1 MTQGTP
7 GQKVRLGLIGLGNNM
22 LSHVGRLVQ
31 MPEVEIVGAVDPVP
45 EMQARFT
52 ERYPQLAPV
61 PIFGDHQEML
71 RSVKPDGV
79 EISTPHAL
87 HFQQI
92 TDSLAAGVHVLV
104 EKPMVNS
111 VREAED
117 VIRARDAAGKLVLV
131 SYQRHTQPTFVK
143 IKELIDSG
151 AIGEIEF
158 VQALQNQ
165 SWYAGKFRTPE
176 LPWRVK
182 KEISGGGQLN
192 DSGSHLVDILLHV
205 TGLEPEVVF
214 ATQQSFKLEVDVNSA
229 ITVRFT
235 NGAAGNVSIVGQA
248 PGIGGAVWED
258 VTIYGS
264 KGALYYRMLG
274 QPEFKP
280 KLELRLVGQ
289 NEPVDL
295 GELPPGSTPD
305 QNFVDAILGRDTVKS
320 PAECGLRVMQLSE
333 AAWKSAASG
342 QAVAVRALSG
352 ATL

>member
-1 MTQGTP
+1 VADGT
-7 GQKVRLGLIGLGNNM
+7 GKKIRVGLIGLGNNM
-22 LSHVGRLVQ
+22 MGHINRLLQ
-31 MPEVEIVGAVDPVP
+31 IPEVEIVAGVDPI
-45 EMQARFT
+45 EASQARAK
-52 ERYPQLAPV
+52 ERHPQLAALPL
-61 PIFGDHQEML
+61 FADHAEML
-71 RSVKPDGV
+71 RSVQPDAV
-79 EISTPHAL
+79 EISTPHAY
-87 HFQQI
+87 HFRHI
-92 TDSLAAGVHVLV
+92 VDSLQAGAHVLV

-111 VREAED
+111 VREAEA
-117 VIRARDAAGKLVLV
+117 VIQARDAAGKVVLV

-143 IKELIDSG
+143 IKELIEAG
-151 AIGEIEF
+151 AIGQVEF

-165 SWYAGKFRTPE
+165 QWYAAKFRTPE
-176 LPWRVK
+176 LPWRVH

-192 DSGSHLVDILLHV
+192 DSGSHLIDILLHV

-214 ATQQSFKLEVDVNSA
+214 AAQQNFALDVDINSA

-235 NGAAGNVSIVGQA
+235 NGAAGNISIVGQA

-264 KGALYYRMLG
+264 EGALYYRMLG
-274 QPEFKP
+274 QPDFKP
-280 KLELRLVGQ
+280 RLEMRRINQ

-333 AAWKSAASG
+333 AAWKSAETG
-342 QAVAVRALSG
+342 QAVEVRALSG
-352 ATL
+352 AQA

>member
-1 MTQGTP
+1 MPEKGTP
-7 GQKVRLGLIGLGNNM
+7 IRVGLIGLGNNM
-22 LSHVGRLVQ
+22 LSHVGRLLE
-31 MPEVEIVGAVDPVP
+31 MPAVEIAGMADPVP
-45 EMQARFT
+45 AMQARAK
-52 ERYPQLAPV
+52 ERYPRLAGV
-61 PIFGDHQEML
+61 PTFESHEALL
-71 RSVKPDGV
+71 REVAPEAV
-79 EISTPHAL
+79 EISTPHAY
-87 HFQQI
+87 HYQQVL
-92 TDSLAAGVHVLV
+92 DSLGAGAHVLV

-111 VREAED
+111 VREAEG
-117 VIRARDAAGKLVLV
+117 VIAARDAARKVVLV

-143 IKELIDSG
+143 IKELIDAG
-151 AIGEIEF
+151 TIGEVEF

-165 SWYAGKFRTPE
+165 MWYASKFRTPE

-182 KEISGGGQLN
+182 KELSGGGQLN

-229 ITVRFT
+229 ITVRFKG
-235 NGAAGNVSIVGQA
+235 GAAGNIAIVGQA

-280 KLELRLVGQ
+280 SLSLRLIGQ
-289 NEPVDL
+289 DEPVDL
-295 GELPPGSTPD
+295 GPLPAGSTPD
-305 QNFVDAILGRDTVKS
+305 QNFVDAILGRAAVAS

-333 AAWKSAASG
+333 AAWKSAETG
-342 QAVAVRALSG
+342 EAVAVRALSG
-352 ATL
+352 VAG